1 MPAPSW
7 MQRAPRAAEHPVP
20 AQPTHDDRIYPPEK
34 ISERLLTTTELNS
47 LPPLKPLINHFLYQD
62 TLAMLYGPSG
72 SGKTF
77 LAVTWAMH
85 LATGHWWEGHIVEP
99 TPVLYIIAEGAN
111 GVGKRVEAWTE
122 HHKQTLEQSEPVYW
136 HPAAINLAARPQ
148 AEALATVA
156 ADHGVGLVVIDT
168 LARCA
173 VGAEEN
179 SAKDMGKLVDNC
191 DLIRNKTG
199 ACVLLVHHSGKDPS
213 NGARGSSVLRAAM
226 DTEISLD
233 SDTLTVSKAKD
244 WVPPKALNMKLRPTE
259 RSCVLVSCG
268 DKENKN
274 VALDTLKAIMVPEGV
289 SASVWLKSCEGM
301 SESTFYRARKQRV
314 ENKVVNNVGTDKA
327 TKYVIS
333 DTTS

>member
-7 MQRAPRAAEHPVP
+7 MQRAPRAAERAEPL
-20 AQPTHDDRIYPPEK
+20 PTHDDRIYPPEK
-34 ISERLLTTTELNS
+34 ISGRLLTTTQLNS
-47 LPPLKPLINHFLYQD
+47 LPPLKPLIKHFLYQD

-77 LAVTWAMH
+77 LAVAWAMH
-85 LATGHWWEGHIVEP
+85 IATGRWWEGHTVEP
-99 TPVLYIIAEGAN
+99 TPVLYIIAEGAR

-122 HHKQTLEQSEPVYW
+122 HNKQTLEQSEPIYW
-136 HPAAINLAARPQ
+136 HPAAINLAERPQ

-156 ADHGVGLVVIDT
+156 AELGVGLVVIDT

-191 DLIRNKTG
+191 DIIRNKTK
-199 ACVLLVHHSGKDPS
+199 ACILFVHHSGKDLS
-213 NGARGSSVLRAAM
+213 SGARGSSVLRAAM
-226 DTEISLD
+226 DTEISLS
-233 SDTLTVSKAKD
+233 SDTLTVTKAKD
-244 WVPPKALNMKLRPTE
+244 WDPPKALNVKLTPTE

-268 DKENKN
+268 AETNN
-274 VALDTLKAIMVPEGV
+274 VALDALREIMVPGGV
-289 SASVWLKSCEGM
+289 SASVWRKSSQSEGM
-301 SESTFYRARKQRV
+301 SDSTFYRARKQLV
-314 ENKVVNNVGTDKA
+314 ENKVVVNLGSDKA